1 MKNSKKIKFKTSG
14 GFVLPL
20 AIITVSISLA
30 ISLTVSALIMSE
42 IEFSSFTRESQKSF
56 YAADAGIEC
65 ALYWDLKKMAFSTS
79 TPGTISCADLV
90 DTDMASNISND
101 VFMFSL
107 NFQNDSCANIVVD
120 KSVLSKTEIRSYG
133 HNSCVTETKRK
144 VERALK
150 VTY

>member
-90 DTDMASNISND
+90 DTDMASNISN
-101 VFMFSL
+101 
-107 NFQNDSCANIVVD
+107 
-120 KSVLSKTEIRSYG
+120 
-133 HNSCVTETKRK
+133 
-144 VERALK
+144 
-150 VTY
+150 